1 MHGQIMDIT
10 CMNGWVRDLMIN
22 DEIHGYC
29 RSTDLLE
36 LVHTIKDGYTTTVQ
50 YNRAADR

>member
-36 LVHTIKDGYTTTVQ
+36 LVHTIRDELLL
-50 YNRAADR
+50 YNRAANR